1 MFLDDKLNEIVDNR
15 ANYKTDKD
23 FIDAIIKTI
32 VSEIP
37 NPKKVFGQEFINKLR
52 QIEFSFQLFC
62 KRNKGMF
69 KTDWF
74 RNFVLESAG
83 ENRELFRKALRWDK

>member
-1 MFLDDKLNEIVDNR
+1 MFLDDKLNEIVENR
-15 ANYKTDKD
+15 ANYETDND
-23 FIDAIIKTI
+23 FSRAIIKTI

-37 NPKKVFGQEFINKLR
+37 NPEKVSIQEYINKLR

-69 KTDWF
+69 KSDWF

-83 ENRELFRKALRWDK
+83 EHKEMFRKALKWDK

>member
-15 ANYKTDKD
+15 ASYETDQD
-23 FIDAIIKTI
+23 FVHAIIKTI
-32 VSEIP
+32 LSEIP
-37 NPKKVFGQEFINKLR
+37 NPSEVSVQAYMTKLR
-52 QIEFSFQLFC
+52 QIEYSFQLFC

-83 ENRELFRKALRWDK
+83 ENKEAFRKLLKWDK

>member
-15 ANYKTDKD
+15 ASYETDQD
-23 FIDAIIKTI
+23 FVYAIIKTI
-32 VSEIP
+32 LSEIP
-37 NPKKVFGQEFINKLR
+37 NPSEVSVQTYMTKLR
-52 QIEFSFQLFC
+52 QIEYSFQLFC

-83 ENRELFRKALRWDK
+83 ENKEAFRKALKWDK